1 MKHYFKKLNTFLY
14 ICMALIVYGCSEE
27 QDFVKQQNYKKIKM
41 EDQSFD
47 KLLQLPVFN
56 DAYQKVVKAKTK
68 ITNSTMGRTALEEQY
83 GFDIVPEVPVRIIST
98 TDQGMYYM
106 LLIERPIKE
115 DLKFENLIINVKD
128 SEVTAAIIKYE
139 MANLAQKIDAINSYI
154 FDFTDTNITSLV
166 IDGKMMYSGPCVDVV
181 TLMCNQSWTTPGGTT
196 TPHVA
201 TAACLTSS
209 AGADYLSVVT
219 TQIGDCSNG
228 GGSDN
233 GLSGGSTVGSVSSG
247 GAGAGSVYNAPLP
260 CLECV
265 KDDDCNTSKEDLIAA
280 FPTLSI
286 QNAEILANLINQY
299 GKDYGITTKY
309 DLQHF
314 LSQTAHET
322 GNFSNLASTENMN
335 YTTAARIVKV
345 FPEYF
350 SLTDPTKDNP
360 NDYINNPS
368 AIGNYVYCCKDGNGN
383 IASGDGYKYR
393 GRGLIQLTRK
403 NNYQLF
409 QDDYN
414 SKYEPNID
422 IINNPEL
429 LGTNEN
435 LAVLSALWYF
445 NTNVIK
451 IRSS

>member
-1 MKHYFKKLNTFLY
+1 
-14 ICMALIVYGCSEE
+14 
-27 QDFVKQQNYKKIKM
+27 
-41 EDQSFD
+41 
-47 KLLQLPVFN
+47 
-56 DAYQKVVKAKTK
+56 
-68 ITNSTMGRTALEEQY
+68 
-83 GFDIVPEVPVRIIST
+83 
-98 TDQGMYYM
+98 
-106 LLIERPIKE
+106 
-115 DLKFENLIINVKD
+115 
-128 SEVTAAIIKYE
+128 
-139 MANLAQKIDAINSYI
+139 
-154 FDFTDTNITSLV
+154 
-166 IDGKMMYSGPCVDVV
+166 
-181 TLMCNQSWTTPGGTT
+181 
-196 TPHVA
+196 
-201 TAACLTSS
+201 
-209 AGADYLSVVT
+209 
-219 TQIGDCSNG
+219 
-228 GGSDN
+228 
-233 GLSGGSTVGSVSSG
+233 
-247 GAGAGSVYNAPLP
+247 
-260 CLECV
+260 
-265 KDDDCNTSKEDLIAA
+265 
-280 FPTLSI
+280 
-286 QNAEILANLINQY
+286 
-299 GKDYGITTKY
+299 
-309 DLQHF
+309 
-314 LSQTAHET
+314 
-322 GNFSNLASTENMN
+322 MN